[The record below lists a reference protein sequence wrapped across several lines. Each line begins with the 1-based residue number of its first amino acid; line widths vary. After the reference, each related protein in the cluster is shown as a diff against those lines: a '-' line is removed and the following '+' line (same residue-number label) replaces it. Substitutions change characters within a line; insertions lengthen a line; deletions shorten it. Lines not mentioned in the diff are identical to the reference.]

1 MKQNNEKVYTK
12 LVISPHIDDEI
23 LGCGG
28 LLDENTF
35 VLECGVDKFHVVSR
49 KKRIEELEKA
59 QKLLGFEFE
68 ILTNLVNT
76 YEVPVLIDQLSDT
89 INTIKPD
96 KVFIPYPSYNQD
108 HQAVY
113 KAALIALRPHDINF
127 FVKKVLVYEQPH
139 VFLWD
144 YSYDKD
150 SCFKP
155 NYFVPIDIFKKIEAY
170 KCIKSQVRS
179 FRHPELVKDL
189 ASVRGKQAQC
199 EFAEAFETLRWVD

>member
-1 MKQNNEKVYTK
+1 
-12 LVISPHIDDEI
+12 
-23 LGCGG
+23 
-28 LLDENTF
+28 
-35 VLECGVDKFHVVSR
+35 
-49 KKRIEELEKA
+49 
-59 QKLLGFEFE
+59 LGFDFE
-68 ILTNLVNT
+68 VLTNLVNN
-76 YEVPVLIDQLSDT
+76 YEVTVLIDQLSDT
-89 INTIKPD
+89 INRIKPE

-150 SCFKP
+150 SNFKP
-155 NYFVPIDIFKKIEAY
+155 NYFASIDIEKKIHAY

-179 FRHPELVKDL
+179 FRSPEFVKDL

-199 EFAEAFETLRWVD
+199 DFAEAYEVLRWVE

>member
-1 MKQNNEKVYTK
+1 MNPDSEKQYTK
-12 LVISPHIDDEI
+12 LIISPHIDDEI

-28 LLDENTF
+28 ILDDKTF

-59 QKLLGFEFE
+59 KELLGFDFE
-68 ILTNLVNT
+68 ILTNLVNN
-76 YEVPVLIDQLSDT
+76 YEVAVLIDQLSDT
-89 INTIKPD
+89 INRIKPE

-150 SCFKP
+150 STFKP
-155 NYFVPIDIFKKIEAY
+155 NYFIPIDILKKIEAY

-179 FRHPELVKDL
+179 FRHPDFVKDL

-199 EFAEAFETLRWVD
+199 SFAEAYEVLRWVE

>member
-1 MKQNNEKVYTK
+1 MNPDKKYTN
-12 LVISPHIDDEI
+12 LVISPHIDDEV

-28 LLDENTF
+28 IMDESTF

-59 QKLLGFEFE
+59 RGLLGFDFE
-68 ILTNLVNT
+68 ILTNLVNN
-76 YEVPVLIDQLSDT
+76 YEIPVLIDQLSDT
-89 INTIKPD
+89 INKIQPD

-113 KAALIALRPHDINF
+113 KASIIALRPHDINF

-150 SCFKP
+150 ASFKP
-155 NYFVPIDIFKKIEAY
+155 NYFRSIDINKKINAY
-170 KCIKSQVRS
+170 NCIESQVRS
-179 FRHPELVKDL
+179 FRHPSFVKDL
-189 ASVRGKQAQC
+189 ASVRGKQSSTD
-199 EFAEAFETLRWVD
+199 FAEAFEIIRWVE